1 MPTRASSGGLRLS
14 DDAFQSEAPAY
25 AEVARSLAGRAAEL
39 YELASGS
46 PAAAGEGP
54 LTRQNPQ
61 GLTGWDLSG
70 PPWGSCIL
78 HPVTWFGG
86 VPNDGVGRH
95 APDITSAWDRWYSAN
110 RPALIKL
117 RFWNRAHERLG
128 PSAVAPL
135 GRLYWALRS
144 YRIAGTGTPTATART
159 WNPRLGQRR
168 DTGDSATFTTTAS
181 DTVVLSG
188 TTLGVATHPGWNTV
202 LLEISLDTS
211 GHTSVITCGSLSVRF
226 KRGQ

>member
-46 PAAAGEGP
+46 PAATGEAP

-70 PPWGSCIL
+70 PPWGSAIL
-78 HPVTWFGG
+78 HPVVTFGG
-86 VPNDGVGRH
+86 MPNDGVSKH
-95 APDITSAWDRWYSAN
+95 APDIISAWDRWYSAN
-110 RPALIKL
+110 RPALITL
-117 RFWNRAHERLG
+117 RFWNRPHERLG

-135 GRLYWALRS
+135 SRLYWAFRS
-144 YRIAGTGTPTATART
+144 VRIAGTGTPTATART
-159 WNPRLGQRR
+159 WNPQLFQRR
-168 DTGDSATFTTTAS
+168 DTGDSTTFTTTATDAS
-181 DTVVLSG
+181 VVAG
-188 TTLGVATHPGWNTV
+188 TTLHVAAHPGWNTV
-202 LLEISLDTS
+202 LLEISLDTT
-211 GHTSVITCGSLSVRF
+211 GHTSIITSGSLNVRV
-226 KRGQ
+226 KREQ